1 MKLTLNRVKELQP
14 SKIIDGVINCK
25 DKEEAEDVLI
35 AAACWLTQRQRASA
49 ATQSRLADRVLG
61 DPRTC
66 VSNFPMDTD

>member
-35 AAACWLTQRQRASA
+35 AAACWLAHTDFQ
-49 ATQSRLADRVLG
+49 ATPKSMKELEQAYLESIGLDSL
-61 DPRTC
+61 
-66 VSNFPMDTD
+66 FPMDTD